1 MLIYVCMYI
10 YILLYVKSIYIYL
23 YIGGRERERDV
34 YMFVYIYIHMSSRP
48 LCIAFCGQYSGIMA
62 LFYLLYGPTRGANLD
77 NVKQKMHGQ
86 ICYQK
91 AWMALGVFKQHI
103 VVPTV
108 FAQVFEVKVT
118 WSQGTTWHNMFQ
130 NSGTVHIYIYIHTY
144 IHTYIHAILN
154 HPAETEKLP
163 RSDLFVYLWQIYRH
177 RKYFSIRATGF
188 PPPPKKKGLK
198 CFKTSEARTTKWRT
212 FLPVDCI
219 DRSLVVFGNLLVQ
232 CDAKTASKKDSD
244 QVRHL

>member
-1 MLIYVCMYI
+1 MCICLYI
-10 YILLYVKSIYIYL
+10 YIYTHIWVQDPCVSLSVASIPGLWHFSI
-23 YIGGRERERDV
+23 
-34 YMFVYIYIHMSSRP
+34 
-48 LCIAFCGQYSGIMA
+48 FCMVPHVGQI
-62 LFYLLYGPTRGANLD
+62 LD

-130 NSGTVHIYIYIHTY
+130 NSGTVHIYIYIY

-188 PPPPKKKGLK
+188 PPPPEKKR
-198 CFKTSEARTTKWRT
+198 AQ
-212 FLPVDCI
+212 
-219 DRSLVVFGNLLVQ
+219 VFQN
-232 CDAKTASKKDSD
+232 
-244 QVRHL
+244 